1 MTKVIPKKGV
11 TQARK
16 QLPELIERAAQGKPT
31 VITRHG
37 TPVAA
42 VVPVS
47 YMAQC
52 AARVDILALRGS
64 GKGLWGHSVKR
75 ALRTMRDE
83 WE

>member
-1 MTKVIPKKGV
+1 MIPKKGV
-11 TQARK
+11 EQARK

-31 VITRHG
+31 VITKHG

-47 YMAQC
+47 YLPQTVAK
-52 AARVDILALRGS
+52 VDIRALRGT